1 MNKIIKYSL
10 IILAGLILLA
20 ILTPEPKII
29 YKECEN
35 KIVEKEC
42 NCVEQEIK
50 ITKLKKVIVLDNEA
64 FVLTG
69 DYMGK
74 LDYWLY
80 HPLEA
85 EHELNVYTNRI
96 SEIADEKWKIMSS
109 L

>member
-1 MNKIIKYSL
+1 MNKIIKYSIAML
-10 IILAGLILLA
+10 FGLIVLA
-20 ILTPEPKII
+20 IIIPESKTI
-29 YKECEN
+29 Y
-35 KIVEKEC
+35 VEKEC
-42 NCVEQEIK
+42 EICSCADQELK
-50 ITKLKKVIVLDNEA
+50 ITKLKKVIELDNEA

-85 EHELNVYTNRI
+85 EHELNKYTTAI
-96 SEIADEKWKIMSS
+96 EKIADEKWKIMSS